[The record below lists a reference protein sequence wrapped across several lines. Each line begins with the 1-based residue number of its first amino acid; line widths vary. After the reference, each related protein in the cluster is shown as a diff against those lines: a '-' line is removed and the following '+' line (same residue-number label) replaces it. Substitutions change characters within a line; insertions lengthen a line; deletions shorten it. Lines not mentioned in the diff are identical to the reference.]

1 MGLVHQD
8 RWMLGGLRDGR
19 LLVLA
24 DTSPEPERRHRSVR
38 PLSKL
43 ARRCLHDGHPLSV
56 TAIREPDRS
65 PADLSLG
72 PRDGGDE
79 PDWEVAWPALLYAPV
94 GLPGRQP
101 VGLLLIG
108 SRTEH
113 WYSQEEIDYM
123 AALGVS
129 LTAAVLAQDGRLSQ
143 LGPDEKAA
151 ARLLGRGLS
160 VLEMAR
166 ALEVDEQHVRRLM
179 GSVLKKLSLRSPKQP
194 DGDWPE
200 IRPFSG

>member
-24 DTSPEPERRHRSVR
+24 DTSPGPERRHRSIR

-43 ARRCLHDGHPLSV
+43 ARRCLHDGRPLSV
-56 TAIREPDRS
+56 TSIREPYTSSADHH
-65 PADLSLG
+65 PAPS
-72 PRDGGDE
+72 DGADE
-79 PDWEVAWPALLYAPV
+79 ADWEVAWPALLYAPV

-108 SRTEH
+108 SQTEH

-129 LTAAVLAQDGRLSQ
+129 LTAAVLAQDRRWSQ
-143 LGPDEKAA
+143 LGADEQAA

-160 VLEMAR
+160 VSEMAR
-166 ALEVDEQHVRRLM
+166 ALEVEEQHARRLM
-179 GSVLKKLSLRSPKQP
+179 GSVLRKLSLRSPRHLA
-194 DGDWPE
+194 GDWPE
-200 IRPFSG
+200 IRPFPT